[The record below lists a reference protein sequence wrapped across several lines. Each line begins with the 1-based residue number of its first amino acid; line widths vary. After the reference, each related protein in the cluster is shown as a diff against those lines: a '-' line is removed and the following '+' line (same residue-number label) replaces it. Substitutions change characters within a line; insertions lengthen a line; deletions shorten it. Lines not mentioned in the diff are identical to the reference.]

1 MIPLGLAEI
10 ARVVD
15 GTVYGAA
22 GPGRTVT
29 GPVVIDSR
37 EVTTGALFAAIAGAR
52 SDGHDFAAAAY
63 AAGAIAVLGS
73 RPVDGPCVVAD
84 DVVTALAKLAGFVR
98 DRLSPVVIGLTGSVG
113 KTTTKDL
120 LAQILE
126 GEAPTVATSRSF
138 NNEIG
143 LPLTILRVGRRTRYL
158 VLEMGAAKPGDIT
171 HLVRVG
177 RPRIGLVLNVGPAH
191 VLTMG
196 GIDGVAKTKGEMV
209 RDLPAAAQGGVA
221 LLNADDERVAAMAGQ
236 TRAAVTFYGTGADAA
251 VRARDVTLDAAGHA
265 SFTLH
270 TPGAQAPVRLC
281 LPGQH
286 QVANALAA
294 ACAASA
300 VGVPAD
306 RIADALSS
314 AVPRSPGRFEIKERP
329 DGVTVIDDAY
339 NANPSSTQAAIRT
352 LATMAAGRRTIAV
365 IGEMM
370 HQAEGTARQHEA
382 IGTLAGALGLDV
394 LVAVGQGEGPD
405 AMAAAARGTGVS
417 VYAVP
422 DGDAAIGLLRGSL
435 RHYDLVFSNSL
446 IEHVGGHERR
456 ERFADTVH
464 QLSGAYWVQTPYRYF
479 PVEPHWHPARS
490 FCPSRCAPK
499 WSGAGRSPI
508 NTASPGKRRCG
519 PRSRSSQT

>member
-1 MIPLGLAEI
+1 MIPLTLEEI
-10 ARVVD
+10 ARAVD
-15 GTVYGAA
+15 GTVYGTV
-22 GPGRTVT
+22 GPGLTVT

-37 EVTTGALFAAIAGAR
+37 EVMAGALFAAIAGAR
-52 SDGHDFAAAAY
+52 SDGHDFAQAAY
-63 AAGAIAVLGS
+63 SAGAVAVLGS
-73 RPVDGPCVVAD
+73 RPVDGPCVVVD
-84 DVVTALAKLAGFVR
+84 DVVIALTKLAGLVR

-126 GEAPTVATSRSF
+126 GEAPTIATSRSF

-143 LPLTILRVGRRTRYL
+143 LPLTVLRADRQTRYL

-177 RPRIGLVLNVGPAH
+177 RPQIGMVLNVGPAH

-209 RDLPAAAQGGVA
+209 RDLPAAAQGGSA
-221 LLNADDERVAAMAGQ
+221 LLNADDERVAVMARQ
-236 TRAAVTFYGTGADAA
+236 TPAAVTFYGTGTDAA
-251 VRARDVTLDAAGHA
+251 VRARDVTLDTAGRA

-270 TPGAQAPVRLC
+270 TPGARAPVRLR
-281 LPGQH
+281 LPGEH

-306 RIADALSS
+306 RIAAALSS
-314 AVPRSPGRFEIKERP
+314 AVPRSPGRFEIRERP

-339 NANPSSTQAAIRT
+339 NANPASTQAAIRT

-365 IGEMM
+365 LGEMM
-370 HQAEGTARQHEA
+370 HQAEGTIHHHEA
-382 IGTLAGALGLDV
+382 IGALAGSLGIDV
-394 LVAVGQGEGPD
+394 LVAVGKGEGPD
-405 AMAAAARGTGVS
+405 AMVAAARGGDVS

-422 DGDAAIGLLRGSL
+422 DGDAAIDLLRESL
-435 RHYDLVFSNSL
+435 RPADVVLVKASSM
-446 IEHVGGHERR
+446 VG
-456 ERFADTVH
+456 
-464 QLSGAYWVQTPYRYF
+464 LSAVAAALD
-479 PVEPHWHPARS
+479 EPA
-490 FCPSRCAPK
+490 
-499 WSGAGRSPI
+499 
-508 NTASPGKRRCG
+508 
-519 PRSRSSQT
+519 